1 MHHKPQ
7 LAGIGYGLLAY
18 VIWGCFPIY
27 FRQLADI
34 SPMDILSNRTAWAF
48 VFVTALLTLRRR
60 WDKVTSMF
68 RSPRHLVRLSIAAL
82 LLGSNWL
89 GFLWALNQ
97 HQVVA
102 ASLGYFLTP
111 LVNVLLALL
120 VLKEKLN
127 RKEWLAI
134 ALAAAAVFNEL
145 FTLGTLPWISL
156 FLAGTFGLYGLL
168 RKQVPVDAISGLW
181 LETLAMLPICLIYAA
196 WQAEHGHHVFGH
208 FSGLTAGNDLG
219 AMVPALLIGSGI
231 MTAVPLMAFAA
242 ATQRL
247 DLATVGMLMYI
258 NPTMQFLTAIFIFD
272 EPLQPARLVSF
283 ALIWLGLLIF
293 SWSIWEK
300 VKGKQSVAPSAPL
313 ESMADPSVNSEGTPE
328 TKT

>member
-1 MHHKPQ
+1 VRAKPQ

-48 VFVTALLTLRRR
+48 VFVTALLTLRGR
-60 WDKVTSMF
+60 WGKFTAMF
-68 RSPRHLVRLSIAAL
+68 RTPRHLVRLSVAAL

-89 GFLWALNQ
+89 GFLWALDR
-97 HQVVA
+97 HQLVA

-111 LVNVLLALL
+111 LVNVLLGLL

-134 ALAAAAVFNEL
+134 ALAIAAVGNEL
-145 FTLGTLPWISL
+145 LTLGTLPWISL
-156 FLAGTFGLYGLL
+156 FLAGTFGIYGLL

-196 WQAEHGHHVFGH
+196 WQAAYGHSVFSL
-208 FSGLTAGNDLG
+208 FAGLST
-219 AMVPALLIGSGI
+219 ALLIGSGI

-258 NPTMQFLTAIFIFD
+258 NPTMQFVTAIFLFD
-272 EPLQPARLVSF
+272 EALQPARLASF
-283 ALIWLGLLIF
+283 GLIWLGLLVF
-293 SWSIWEK
+293 S
-300 VKGKQSVAPSAPL
+300 A
-313 ESMADPSVNSEGTPE
+313 SMWQKYRQPARCHAI
-328 TKT
+328 